1 MKLSSEEKRKNYFKN
16 NPLVYQLY
24 QEIKQENAAG
34 GGAQQT
40 DKLWAIK

>member
-34 GGAQQT
+34 GGHCKPINCGQ
-40 DKLWAIK
+40 